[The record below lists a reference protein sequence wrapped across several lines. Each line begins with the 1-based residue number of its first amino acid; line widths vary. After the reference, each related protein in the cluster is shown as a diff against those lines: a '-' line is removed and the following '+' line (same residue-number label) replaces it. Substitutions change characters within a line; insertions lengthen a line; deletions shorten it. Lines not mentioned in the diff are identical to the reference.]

1 VPGLSDCVK
10 CGWSLC
16 QVQRWFAQGSQ
27 QLCAR
32 RGRSL
37 RQVHC
42 WFAPGV
48 AGICARFT
56 AGLCQVWPEFAPGS
70 LQVCARCAKSPETGY
85 AYRPSAHFSVPGQRK
100 NADRAQKV
108 LAPGT
113 KNTCTGQK
121 KLNKPPICAKCGR
134 SLRQVPCRSVPGV
147 QNHWGPG
154 THIGL
159 LRILACQD
167 REKTQTR
174 HKKHLLPAQ
183 KTPAP
188 GTKNTCTRH
197 KSTCTRHKK
206 ALVPGTS
213 LGTWQD
219 GP

>member
-1 VPGLSDCVK
+1 MPGLSDCVK

-100 NADRAQKV
+100 NADPTQK
-108 LAPGT
+108 A
-113 KNTCTGQK
+113 
-121 KLNKPPICAKCGR
+121 
-134 SLRQVPCRSVPGV
+134 
-147 QNHWGPG
+147 
-154 THIGL
+154 
-159 LRILACQD
+159 
-167 REKTQTR
+167 
-174 HKKHLLPAQ
+174 
-183 KTPAP
+183 PAP
-188 GTKNTCTRH
+188 GTKNTSTRH
-197 KSTCTRHKK
+197 KKHVHQAQKHLHPAQKSTCTGHLPGNLAGWALSSTFLLGPAYRLVRTRDRH
-206 ALVPGTS
+206 GHHHRCHYS
-213 LGTWQD
+213 DWNSQQ
-219 GP
+219 